1 LLPLRVR
8 RRQRV
13 PYRVTGDATG
23 RIRGT
28 HWDAIEEAY
37 ADYTI
42 DWLSERYLP
51 GLRERISARTVH
63 SPVDLERQII
73 SAVHGTH
80 QHGAFLPYQVGV
92 MRPIPE
98 FGNYRTSVPNVYLC
112 GAGSHPG
119 AGVTMSPRAQRRA
132 GDLRGPPAWLPGRA
146 R

>member
-1 LLPLRVR
+1 VASQ
-8 RRQRV
+8 RQ
-13 PYRVTGDATG
+13 DAAAHG
-23 RIRGT
+23 
-28 HWDAIEEAY
+28 HPK
-37 ADYTI
+37 
-42 DWLSERYLP
+42 LSAP
-51 GLRERISARTVH
+51 ATVK
-63 SPVDLERQII
+63 LQRQII

-119 AGVTMSPRAQRRA
+119 AGVTMAPGRNAAQVICA
-132 GDLRGPPAWLPGRA
+132 DLRLGFPGA